1 MTQKLSGFLMDTK
14 IQARGLIHT
23 LSRMAIEMIPKIDGA
38 GNVRNAAK
46 YSIRIIKSLLFQGT
60 NLNFKMDKP
69 KKLILDY
76 SKMTHQE
83 FYENHFLIDGNK
95 PPPLSSFDKEV
106 LAAFD
111 NLKEGEHICYVKI
124 RGGYKLA
131 KCVQDKAISTYVSLA
146 HILKPAK

>member
-1 MTQKLSGFLMDTK
+1 MDTK

-23 LSRMAIEMIPKIDGA
+23 LSRRAIEMTPKIDGA

-46 YSIRIIKSLLFQGT
+46 YSIRIIKSLLFQGI
-60 NLNFKMDKP
+60 NLNFKMEKP
-69 KKLILDY
+69 KKLTLDY
-76 SKMTHQE
+76 PKMTHQE
-83 FYENHFLIDGNK
+83 FYENHFLINGKK
-95 PPPLSSFDKEV
+95 PPPLSAFDKEV

-111 NLKEGEHICYVKI
+111 NLKKGEHIQYVKV

-131 KCVQDKAISTYVSLA
+131 KCIQDKAISAYCSLA